1 MPQPKLKPS
10 EVATEAKKK
19 YFPYISRIMP
29 QYPLRTYL
37 HPDSCLIPVA
47 KERRSRQRTRVA
59 IIDGDPVDVAI
70 DWYETLI
77 RDDPNDTTL
86 QSVPI
91 INMANEKRPGGDWE
105 SGLIAPEE
113 CLARRST
120 LMAALLSSWNLSNSV
135 QPYHPLPPSG
145 GLYSPHIGKIRLR
158 DRCASVA
165 YSKTFH

>member
-10 EVATEAKKK
+10 EVAAEAKKK
-19 YFPYISRIMP
+19 YFPYISHIMP
-29 QYPLRTYL
+29 QYPLRTYP
-37 HPDSCLIPVA
+37 HPDSRLIRVA

-77 RDDPNDTTL
+77 KDDPNGTAL
-86 QSVPI
+86 QSIPI

-135 QPYHPLPPSG
+135 QPYHPLPPTG
-145 GLYSPHIGKIRLR
+145 GLYSPHIGKIRH
-158 DRCASVA
+158 CSHSASVA
-165 YSKTFH
+165 HIKTLH